1 MATLLYH
8 VVSSSAL
15 MSLGMYHLIST
26 TRNYLKSP
34 HNYTAKLFHPFTT
47 TTNHHLRHLPLYLT
61 ILFLLIA
68 IIHQLIL
75 SLYPDPLLKGHTPVH
90 RLTSLHSA
98 TILLLFLLLSLLP
111 LLLDSSNPLL
121 FALASAVFLLHASAA
136 SSSSS
141 LQTSALEAHCL
152 LISSRLS
159 ALASFLCLLLAALPR
174 LFPADAALSAA
185 VLLRALW
192 TLQTGLSL
200 HADAFIPDGCH
211 RLLDVVNG
219 VEGSTQCDLDES
231 KLRAVALLDLAFLL
245 HVVFVVV
252 IVFVTYA
259 LVARSVGVR
268 RLGSY
273 EALPTNSN
281 PADANHHSVVQ
292 MKALAGT
299 QA

>member
-26 TRNYLKSP
+26 TRNHLKSP
-34 HNYTAKLFHPFTT
+34 HTYTAKLFHPFTT
-47 TTNHHLRHLPLYLT
+47 TANHHLRHLPLYLT

-75 SLYPDPLLKGHTPVH
+75 SFYPDPLLKGHTPVH

-111 LLLDSSNPLL
+111 LLSSSLDNSLL
-121 FALASAVFLLHASAA
+121 FALASALFLLHASAA

-159 ALASFLCLLLAALPR
+159 ALASFLSLLLAALPR

-185 VLLRALW
+185 ILLRSLW

-219 VEGSTQCDLDES
+219 IEGSTQCN
-231 KLRAVALLDLAFLL
+231 KTHAQ
-245 HVVFVVV
+245 
-252 IVFVTYA
+252 T
-259 LVARSVGVR
+259 
-268 RLGSY
+268 RLP
-273 EALPTNSN
+273 AINPCPTRIASHPNLSSSTETTR
-281 PADANHHSVVQ
+281 PRLSTA
-292 MKALAGT
+292 KR
-299 QA
+299 